1 MKYKGK
7 SKTKA
12 CSESLQSAVKTLPDG
27 ANDMVN
33 EGTEGEK
40 INLRELTGCLTQE
53 YSPKSLVSASDV
65 HAESSSHGGYALIM
79 CLPLCSY

>member
-1 MKYKGK
+1 MNYKGK

-12 CSESLQSAVKTLPDG
+12 CSESLQLAVKTLPDG

-40 INLRELTGCLTQE
+40 INLRELTGC
-53 YSPKSLVSASDV
+53 
-65 HAESSSHGGYALIM
+65 
-79 CLPLCSY
+79 